1 MSWNVINGV
10 LRAILPAAFAFAV
23 GKGWIGQ
30 SQVADLTAAVI
41 AFAAAGWSAY
51 TNIKTRSR

>member
-1 MSWNVINGV
+1 MNWNVINGV
-10 LRAILPAAFAFAV
+10 LRALLPAAFAFAV

-41 AFAAAGWSAY
+41 ALAAGAWSIY
-51 TNIKTRSR
+51 TNLKASSR